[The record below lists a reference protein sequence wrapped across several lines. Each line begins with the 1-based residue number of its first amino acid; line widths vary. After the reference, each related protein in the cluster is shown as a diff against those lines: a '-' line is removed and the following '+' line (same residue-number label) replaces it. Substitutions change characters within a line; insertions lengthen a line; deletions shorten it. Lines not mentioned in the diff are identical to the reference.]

1 MAGKSRNDDGMITD
15 INITPMVDI
24 MLVLLIIFMV
34 TANIIVTPKIPVKLP
49 SAVTGE
55 PTETKTLSIVITKD
69 NKYFIEGKEI
79 TLEKIKTYIA
89 NKKEELKDI
98 KKLQLVIA
106 ADREA
111 YHGKVMKIV
120 DIIRK
125 LGITDYAFNIE
136 DE

>member
-1 MAGKSRNDDGMITD
+1 MAGSSKNDDGMITS

-34 TANIIVTPKIPVKLP
+34 TANIIVTPNIPVKLP
-49 SAVTGE
+49 SAATGE

-69 NKYFIEGKEI
+69 NRYFIEGKEI
-79 TLEKIKTYIA
+79 NLKDMTAYITD
-89 NKKEELKDI
+89 KKEELKDK

-136 DE
+136 EE